1 MEPSQFIDEFRPF
14 RRGDLALAHALTR
27 DALAL
32 APADVDVLRYA
43 VRLAQLSSLGAE
55 RDSLVE
61 PLATF
66 RLHLVQTLAP
76 IMPTGP
82 HEMDEH
88 VLRTAIDGVI
98 ELVDAAHARV
108 ISDLAVSA
116 QELDTEISHKQ
127 LVLVLG
133 GAGGCGYVYLGV
145 LQRLA
150 ELSIEP
156 SYLLGCSMGA
166 ILAVL
171 RARSRNFDL
180 DELLEEIRLLRAAAA
195 LAAPTRSRFG
205 LPGSMRL
212 DLHRALGPLF
222 THDDGRPISLGDL
235 ELRVEALA
243 TGIGVGALPLPR
255 EEYGTLVQPEHRSA
269 AALSKLSGGAVARA
283 VSALVALAMSRRLL
297 IPILFGA
304 EEGTRDLPAL
314 DAAGF
319 SSAIPVLL
327 GYDLPEE
334 DQKSA
339 SILEGVFARNG
350 LTALCDG
357 LVSSAVP
364 AHWAWDRVEAGLIGT
379 RNCAIV
385 ALHALEAPQKGA
397 RVLLS
402 PFTRVFAATAHRD
415 RPFWDLCV
423 TFKRAPGVFDLLP
436 SEATLRDAAEAG
448 REAFEEAAGVLPELL
463 KTLPPWRE
471 IVAKRGRPATHTRS
485 TRRSRRGEDLA

>member
-1 MEPSQFIDEFRPF
+1 MEPSLFIDEFRPF
-14 RRGDLALAHALTR
+14 RRGELALARALTR

-32 APADVDVLRYA
+32 PPSDVDVLRYA
-43 VRLAQLSSLGAE
+43 LRLAQLSSLGDAPN
-55 RDSLVE
+55 SLVE
-61 PLATF
+61 PLARF
-66 RLHLVQTLAP
+66 RLRLVQTLAP

-82 HEMDEH
+82 EEMDEH
-88 VLRTAIDGVI
+88 VLRTAVDGVA

-108 ISDLAVSA
+108 LAGQRVSA
-116 QELDTEISHKQ
+116 QALDAEISHKR

-171 RARSRNFDL
+171 RARSRHFEL
-180 DELLEEIRLLRAAAA
+180 DELFEEIRLLRAVAA

-205 LPGSMRL
+205 LPGTMRL

-222 THDDGRPISLGDL
+222 TNDDGSPVSLGGL
-235 ELRVEALA
+235 EIPVEALA
-243 TGIGVGALPLPR
+243 TGICVGALPLAR
-255 EEYGTLVQPEHRSA
+255 EEYGTLVKTEHRSA
-269 AALSKLSGGAVARA
+269 EALSKLSGSA
-283 VSALVALAMSRRLL
+283 VSRTVGAMIALAMSRRLL
-297 IPILFGA
+297 VPILFGA
-304 EEGTRDLPAL
+304 EEETRDLPAL

-327 GYDLPEE
+327 GYELPEE
-334 DQKSA
+334 DQTSGP
-339 SILEGVFARNG
+339 ILERVFARNG

-364 AHWAWDRVEAGLIGT
+364 AQWAWERVEGGLIGS

-385 ALHALEAPQKGA
+385 ALHALEASQRGA
-397 RVLLS
+397 GALLS
-402 PFTRVFAATAHRD
+402 PFKRVFAGTAHRD

-423 TFKRAPGVFDLLP
+423 NFTRAPGVFDLLP
-436 SEATLRDAAEAG
+436 GEATLREAVEAG
-448 REAFEEAAGVLPELL
+448 REAFEETAGVLPELM
-463 KTLPPWRE
+463 KTLPPWYE
-471 IVAKRGRPATHTRS
+471 IVAKRGSPATN
-485 TRRSRRGEDLA
+485 TRRTP